1 MNTLVWHSAALV
13 LATATVALVL
23 VTGHATL
30 RSLALALG
38 AGTAVVV
45 VMFAISST
53 GVLTERASGAM
64 TPTVVGARAA
74 LLPSRAIQFS
84 GVGWEVGAKPVI
96 VTIAAPGRWRPRI
109 VRVMPNADGRID
121 VAIAAPFA
129 HHIGCRVTAVQLTIL
144 GALRASSTCG
154 PSLRPPGA

>member
-1 MNTLVWHSAALV
+1 MNTLIWHSAALV

-45 VMFAISST
+45 AMLAISST

-64 TPTVVGARAA
+64 TPTIVGARAA
-74 LLPSRAIQFS
+74 LLSSRAIRFS
-84 GVGWEVGAKPVI
+84 GIGWEVGAKPVI
-96 VTIAAPGRWRPRI
+96 VTIAAPGRWRPRT
-109 VRVMPNADGRID
+109 VRVMPNADGHIN

>member
-13 LATATVALVL
+13 LGTATVALVL

-45 VMFAISST
+45 GMLAISST

-64 TPTVVGARAA
+64 TPTITGAREA
-74 LLPSRAIQFS
+74 LPPSRAIRFS
-84 GVGWEVGAKPVI
+84 GIGWEVAARPVV
-96 VTIAAPGRWRPRI
+96 VTVDAPGRWRPR
-109 VRVMPNADGRID
+109 VARAVPDGDGRID
-121 VAIAAPFA
+121 VVIAAPFA
-129 HHIGCRVTAVQLTIL
+129 HHDGCTVTAVQLTIL
-144 GALRASSTCG
+144 GALRAKSTCG
-154 PSLRPPGA
+154 PSLRPDGA